1 MFRRLRRAVVGNHLG
16 DPVGSAHVAEKTALD
31 RAMSGRAELRRTST
45 GAVLAAVTVVLFFA
59 TVLAACSPSMLPAPG
74 TTPSK
79 ATLNQVKRTE
89 FGRLAL
95 DDSALIAA
103 GEKEAVLD
111 FTVEDTPP
119 SIFINLIVPD
129 EKAEDFA
136 AVASLPPGFSL
147 AKVRIIESDPVER
160 FWLSVNVYRVSGLT
174 TGLRTE
180 WSTYV
185 DDGSGVPR
193 FMILRARASEGSLD
207 PIGPLAPPEPFTHLV
222 DPDGVIRTDIRKTVV
237 QNGSTVLTPNNML
250 RSTVALPDAVD
261 RQYVLPTRQWV
272 TANDFIYWLNGV
284 NDRVF
289 HNSTSHNAQLISV
302 DPADVTLQDDTEWAP
317 FVDPIPGHV
326 LVYLDKIKFKI
337 GPWWNITQPDGRVD
351 PTTLASLQA
360 LKKTIYGGLTS
371 VSALQVLTG
380 NEEPLVQ
387 SSVQG
392 SPAAV
397 NWHWKVPTDKLA
409 AFTAAAQLPAGLTLS
424 TVRLQEGDAVAEH
437 WLTLNVH
444 ADAGASSGLRAEW
457 STYVNDGV
465 GLSKFVLES
474 RAGYRSLDPVNLF
487 SDPSPIAHTVGPV
500 AGDTVVATSIGS
512 GSTAFISSFALPEA
526 GPSTDVVATREWV
539 GSSDLRYWRNGVADR
554 EFYESSVLDPKT
566 SVDPAAVSV
575 TDGSAWSAFVGAT
588 PDRVWVDR
596 AGTDTV
602 TNPWFNLKGL

>member
-1 MFRRLRRAVVGNHLG
+1 M
-16 DPVGSAHVAEKTALD
+16 GSALVAEKTALD
-31 RAMSGRAELRRTST
+31 RAMTRGAGSRRSST

-59 TVLAACSPSMLPAPG
+59 TALAACSPSTMPAPG
-74 TTPSK
+74 TAPSK

-272 TANDFIYWLNGV
+272 TANDFIYWRNGV
-284 NDRVF
+284 NDRIF
-289 HNSTSHNAQLISV
+289 HNSTSHSPQLISV
-302 DPADVTLQDDTEWAP
+302 DLGDVTLQDDTEWAP

-337 GPWWNITQPDGRVD
+337 GPWWNITQPDGRVN

-360 LKKTIYGGLTS
+360 LKKTLYGGLTS
-371 VSALQVLTG
+371 VSAVQVLSG

-387 SSVQG
+387 SSVDG

-397 NWHWKVPTDKLA
+397 NWHWKIPADKLA
-409 AFTAAAQLPAGLTLS
+409 AFGAAAQLPVGLTLS
-424 TVRLQEGDAVAEH
+424 TAHLQEGDALAEH

-444 ADAGASSGLRAEW
+444 ADTGASSGLRAEW
-457 STYVNDGV
+457 STYVDDGV
-465 GLSKFVLES
+465 GLRKFVLES

-487 SDPSPIAHTVGPV
+487 SDPYPIAHTVGPV

-512 GSTAFISSFALPEA
+512 GSTAFSSSFALPEA

-566 SVDPAAVSV
+566 SVDPATVLIS
-575 TDGSAWSAFVGAT
+575 DGSAWSAFVGVT

>member
-1 MFRRLRRAVVGNHLG
+1 MFTRLRRAVTWNQLG
-16 DPVGSAHVAEKTALD
+16 DPVGSALVAEKTALD
-31 RAMSGRAELRRTST
+31 RAMTRGAGSRRSST

-59 TVLAACSPSMLPAPG
+59 TALAACSPSTMPAPG
-74 TTPSK
+74 TAPSK

-129 EKAEDFA
+129 EKAGDFA

-147 AKVRIIESDPVER
+147 AKVRIIESDPAER

-272 TANDFIYWLNGV
+272 TANDFIYWRNGV
-284 NDRVF
+284 NDRIF
-289 HNSTSHNAQLISV
+289 HNSTSHSPQLISV
-302 DPADVTLQDDTEWAP
+302 DLGDVTLQDNTEWAP
-317 FVDPIPGHV
+317 FVDPVPGHV

-351 PTTLASLQA
+351 PMTLASLQA
-360 LKKTIYGGLTS
+360 LKKTLYGGLTS
-371 VSALQVLTG
+371 VSAVQVLSG

-397 NWHWKVPTDKLA
+397 NWHWKIPADKLA
-409 AFTAAAQLPAGLTLS
+409 AFGAAAQLPAGLTLS
-424 TVRLQEGDAVAEH
+424 TAHLQEGDALAEH

-444 ADAGASSGLRAEW
+444 ADTGASSGLRAEW
-457 STYVNDGV
+457 STYVDDGV
-465 GLSKFVLES
+465 GLRKFVLES

-487 SDPSPIAHTVGPV
+487 SDPYPIAHIVGPV

-512 GSTAFISSFALPEA
+512 GSTAFSSSFALPEA
-526 GPSTDVVATREWV
+526 RPSTDVVATREWV

-575 TDGSAWSAFVGAT
+575 ADGSAWSAFVGAT

>member
-1 MFRRLRRAVVGNHLG
+1 M
-16 DPVGSAHVAEKTALD
+16 GSAQVAEKTVLD
-31 RAMSGRAELRRTST
+31 RAKSLGAESRSPRR
-45 GAVLAAVTVVLFFA
+45 GVVLTAVTVVLFFA
-59 TVLAACSPSMLPAPG
+59 TALAACSPAMLPAPG

-79 ATLNQVKRTE
+79 ATLNQVKRSE

-129 EKAEDFA
+129 EKAEEFA

-237 QNGSTVLTPNNML
+237 QNGSTVLTPNNMFS
-250 RSTVALPDAVD
+250 STVALPEVVD

-272 TANDFIYWLNGV
+272 TANDFIYWRNGV
-284 NDRVF
+284 NDRIF
-289 HNSTSHNAQLISV
+289 HNSTSHSPQLISV
-302 DPADVTLQDDTEWAP
+302 DLGDVTLQDNTEWAP
-317 FVDPIPGHV
+317 FVDPTPGHV

-360 LKKTIYGGLTS
+360 LKKTLYGGLTS

-380 NEEPLVQ
+380 SEEPLQQ

-397 NWHWKVPTDKLA
+397 NWHWKIPADKLA
-409 AFTAAAQLPAGLTLS
+409 AFTAAAHLPAGLTLS
-424 TVRLQEGDAVAEH
+424 TVRLQEGEAVAEH

-444 ADAGASSGLRAEW
+444 ADTGASSGLGAEW

-465 GLSKFVLES
+465 GLRKFVLES

-487 SDPSPIAHTVGPV
+487 SDPYPIAHAVSQV

-512 GSTAFISSFALPEA
+512 GPTAFSSSFALPEA
-526 GPSTDVVATREWV
+526 GPSTAVVATREWV

-566 SVDPAAVSV
+566 SVDPTTVSV

-596 AGTDTV
+596 SGTDTV

>member
-1 MFRRLRRAVVGNHLG
+1 MTATGSCPELLG
-16 DPVGSAHVAEKTALD
+16 DSVKSAHLHKGLTQSRAKSLGAES
-31 RAMSGRAELRRTST
+31 RSPRR
-45 GAVLAAVTVVLFFA
+45 GAVLTAVTVVLFFA
-59 TVLAACSPSMLPAPG
+59 TALAACSPTTMPAPG
-74 TTPSK
+74 TAPSK

-147 AKVRIIESDPVER
+147 AKVRIIESDLVER

-222 DPDGVIRTDIRKTVV
+222 DPAGVIRTDIRKTVV
-237 QNGSTVLTPNNML
+237 QNGATVLTPNNLL
-250 RSTVALPDAVD
+250 RSTVALPDAID
-261 RQYVLPTRQWV
+261 RQYEVPTRQWV

-284 NDRVF
+284 NDRIF
-289 HNSTSHNAQLISV
+289 HNSTSHSPQLISV
-302 DPADVTLQDDTEWAP
+302 DLGDVTLQDNTEWAP
-317 FVDPIPGHV
+317 FVDPTPGHV
-326 LVYLDKIKFKI
+326 LVYLDNIKFKI
-337 GPWWNITQPDGRVD
+337 GPWWNIPPPDGRVD

-360 LKKTIYGGLTS
+360 LKKTLYGGLTS
-371 VSALQVLTG
+371 VSAVQVLSG

-387 SSVQG
+387 SSVQD

-397 NWHWKVPTDKLA
+397 NWHWKIPADKLA
-409 AFTAAAQLPAGLTLS
+409 AFGTAAQLPAGLTLS
-424 TVRLQEGDAVAEH
+424 TVRMQEGDAVADH

-444 ADAGASSGLRAEW
+444 ADTGASSGLRAEW

-465 GLSKFVLES
+465 GLRKFVLES

-487 SDPSPIAHTVGPV
+487 SDPYPIAHTVGPV

-512 GSTAFISSFALPEA
+512 GGTAFSSSFALPEA
-526 GPSTDVVATREWV
+526 GPSTAVVATRDWV

-575 TDGSAWSAFVGAT
+575 SDGSAWSAFVGAT

-596 AGTDTV
+596 SGTDTV

>member
-1 MFRRLRRAVVGNHLG
+1 VQAKKLG
-16 DPVGSAHVAEKTALD
+16 DGMQSRVDSNVRRGARNARPGVARTAT
-31 RAMSGRAELRRTST
+31 GRFTPRLALA
-45 GAVLAAVTVVLFFA
+45 GIAAVTFMA
-59 TVLAACSPSMLPAPG
+59 IAMAACSPAMLPAPG

-119 SIFINLIVPD
+119 SIFINQIVPD
-129 EKAEDFA
+129 DKAEAFA
-136 AVASLPPGFSL
+136 AAASLPQGFSL
-147 AKVRIIESDPVER
+147 AKVRILESDPVER

-222 DPDGVIRTDIRKTVV
+222 DPAGVIRTDIRKTVV
-237 QNGSTVLTPNNML
+237 QNGATVLTPNNMFS
-250 RSTVALPDAVD
+250 STVALPEVAD

-272 TANDFIYWLNGV
+272 AANDFIYWRNGV

-289 HNSTSHNAQLISV
+289 HNSTSHSPQLISV
-302 DPADVTLQDDTEWAP
+302 DLGDVTLQDDTEWAP

-360 LKKTIYGGLTS
+360 LKKTLYGGLTS
-371 VSALQVLTG
+371 VSALQVLSG
-380 NEEPLVQ
+380 AEEPLVQ
-387 SSVQG
+387 SSVEG

-397 NWHWKVPTDKLA
+397 NWHWKIPADKLA
-409 AFTAAAQLPAGLTLS
+409 AFTAAAHLPAGLTLS
-424 TVRLQEGDAVAEH
+424 TVHLQEGDAAAEH

-444 ADAGASSGLRAEW
+444 ADTGGSSGLRAEW
-457 STYVNDGV
+457 STYVTDGV
-465 GLSKFVLES
+465 GLRKFVLES

-487 SDPSPIAHTVGPV
+487 SDPYPIAHTVGPV

-512 GSTAFISSFALPEA
+512 GGTAFSSSFALPEA
-526 GPSTDVVATREWV
+526 GPSTAVVATREWV

-566 SVDPAAVSV
+566 AVDPATVSV

-596 AGTDTV
+596 SGTDTV